1 MKILNKLAGILSG
14 KQKLELSSSSL
25 PPFAT
30 VAKGVGA
37 VLAGFLVATGVGA
50 YVTSTW
56 MPKPVPFVDTVGSSS
71 EQLPPAPSRPL
82 ESDFRTFIQRNIFN
96 SEAGK
101 GEEKKDATCQ
111 AKKSELPLKFT
122 GVIYGGRAEYSIVVL
137 ESVTDRKAD
146 TFLVGESV
154 PGDAVISDIQRD
166 KVFFMRSG
174 CPEFL
179 ELLQPEL
186 PKRRVAGERKRLSK
200 PVVTGDGESGYREDG
215 FERTGTAVAATRQ
228 WVERAITVDF
238 AKTLQDAKASP
249 NQVNGEIKGFV
260 LTRIRPDSVYEKMGM
275 QDGDVIEAINGI
287 ELNDAARAIQTLNAM
302 RNENNL
308 EIRMKR
314 GGSSS
319 TLNVQVK

>member
-1 MKILNKLAGILSG
+1 MKILNKWAGLLTG

-30 VAKGVGA
+30 VAKGTAA
-37 VLAGFLVATGVGA
+37 VLVGFLLASVAGEVA
-50 YVTSTW
+50 SQLW
-56 MPKPVPFVDTVGSSS
+56 MPKPTSFSDGAESTS
-71 EQLPPAPSRPL
+71 EQTPLLPSRPL
-82 ESDFRTFIQRNIFN
+82 ESEFRTFIKRNIFN
-96 SEAGK
+96 SEATSAD
-101 GEEKKDATCQ
+101 EKKDTSCL
-111 AKKSELPLKFT
+111 AKKSDLPLKFT
-122 GVIYGGRAEYSIVVL
+122 GVIFGGKAEHSIVVL
-137 ESVTDRKAD
+137 ENASDRKAD
-146 TFLVGESV
+146 TFLLGESV

-166 KVFFMRSG
+166 KVFFTRSG

-179 ELLQPEL
+179 ELLQPE
-186 PKRRVAGERKRLSK
+186 PIKRRIAGERKRLSK
-200 PVVTGDGESGYREDG
+200 PTSSGDGEVSYREDG
-215 FERTGTAVAATRQ
+215 FERTGVTVAATRQ
-228 WVERAITVDF
+228 WVEKAITVDF

-275 QDGDVIEAINGI
+275 QDGDVIETINGI

-308 EIRMKR
+308 EIRVKR

-319 TLNVQVK
+319 VLNVQVK

>member
-1 MKILNKLAGILSG
+1 MKILSKWAGYLSG
-14 KQKLELSSSSL
+14 KQKLEFSASTL

-30 VAKGVGA
+30 FAKGTA
-37 VLAGFLVATGVGA
+37 ALLCGFLLASGVGDVVA
-50 YVTSTW
+50 MKW
-56 MPKPVPFVDTVGSSS
+56 MPKPAGFTDGAEGSKETAPTVS
-71 EQLPPAPSRPL
+71 SRPL
-82 ESDFRTFIQRNIFN
+82 ESDFKALIKRNIFN
-96 SEAGK
+96 SEASSAD
-101 GEEKKDATCQ
+101 EKKDSSCQ
-111 AKKSELPLKFT
+111 PKKSDLPLKFT
-122 GVIYGGRAEYSIVVL
+122 GVIFGGKAEHSIVVL
-137 ESVTDRKAD
+137 ENASDRKAD
-146 TFLVGESV
+146 TFLLGEGV

-166 KVFFMRSG
+166 KVFFLRSG

-179 ELLQPEL
+179 ELIQPEL
-186 PKRRVAGERKRLSK
+186 PKRRVAGERKRLNK
-200 PVVTGDGESGYREDG
+200 PTTGTEGEVSFREDG

-228 WVERAITVDF
+228 WVEKAITVDF

-308 EIRMKR
+308 EIKVKR

-319 TLNVQVK
+319 VMNVQVK